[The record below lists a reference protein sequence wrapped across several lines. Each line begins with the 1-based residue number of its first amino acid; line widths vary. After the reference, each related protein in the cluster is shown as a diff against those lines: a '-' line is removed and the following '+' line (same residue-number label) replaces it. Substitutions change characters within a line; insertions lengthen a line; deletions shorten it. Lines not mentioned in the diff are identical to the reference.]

1 MDTARVLFAG
11 TPAFAL
17 ASLQALVDA
26 GIRPVAVL
34 TQPDRPAGRGK
45 RLVPGPVKRYAL
57 ERGLPVLQPPR
68 LRDDAVVGE
77 LAALDADL
85 TVVAAYGLL
94 LPQAVL
100 DLPARGSVNVHA
112 SLLPNWRGAAPVQ
125 AAILAG
131 DRTTGISLMLMT
143 AGLDEGPVY
152 AQREIG
158 IGEAETAGELHDR
171 LAVLGGELLVASL
184 PGILEG
190 SLEAEPQ
197 DAGAATYAAKIRTA
211 DAELDWRE
219 TAPLL
224 ARKVRAYNPVPGA
237 WFMLG
242 SERVKCWRATPL
254 AADAG
259 QPGVVSTTGGLTVA
273 CADGALSLERLQ
285 RPGRRPV
292 DSREFLGQV
301 ELEGVVLSTSA
312 PGA

>member
-57 ERGLPVLQPPR
+57 ERGLPVLQPQR

>member
-34 TQPDRPAGRGK
+34 TPPDRPAGRGK

-57 ERGLPVLQPPR
+57 ERGLPVLQPQR

>member
-17 ASLQALVDA
+17 ASLEALVEA

-45 RLVPGPVKRYAL
+45 RLAPAPVKRYAL
-57 ERGLPVLQPPR
+57 EQGLPVLQPAS
-68 LRDDAVVGE
+68 LGDDAVVRE

-85 TVVAAYGLL
+85 TVVAAYGLK

-131 DRTTGISLMLMT
+131 DRTTGISLMQMT

-158 IGEAETAGELHDR
+158 IGDEETAGELHGR
-171 LAVLGGELLVASL
+171 LAVLGGELLIECL
-184 PGILEG
+184 PGILAG

-197 DAGAATYAAKIRTA
+197 DADAATYAPKIRTA

-219 TAPLL
+219 PAPLL
-224 ARKVRAYNPVPGA
+224 ARKVRAYNSVPGA

-292 DSREFLGQV
+292 DAREFLAQA
-301 ELEGVVLSTSA
+301 ELEGVVLSASA

>member
-152 AQREIG
+152 AQREMG

-197 DAGAATYAAKIRTA
+197 DAGAATYAAMIRPA

-219 TAPLL
+219 RAPLL

>member
-17 ASLQALVDA
+17 ASLTALVDA

-57 ERGLPVLQPPR
+57 EQGLPVLQPAS
-68 LRDDAVVGE
+68 LSDDAVVRE

-85 TVVAAYGLL
+85 TVVAAYGLK

-100 DLPARGSVNVHA
+100 DLPAQGSVNVHA

-131 DRTTGISLMLMT
+131 EAITGISLMQMT
-143 AGLDEGPVY
+143 AGLDAGPVY
-152 AQREIG
+152 AQQEIEIG
-158 IGEAETAGELHDR
+158 EEETAGELHGR
-171 LAVLGGELLVASL
+171 LAVLGGELLIACL
-184 PGILEG
+184 PGILAG

-197 DAGAATYAAKIRTA
+197 DPGAATYAAKIRTA
-211 DAELDWRE
+211 DAELDWQE
-219 TAPLL
+219 PAPLL

-254 AADAG
+254 AADPG
-259 QPGVVSTTGGLTVA
+259 QPGVVSTTGGFTVA
-273 CADGALSLERLQ
+273 CADGALRLESLQ

-292 DSREFLGQV
+292 DAREFLDQV
-301 ELEGVVLSTSA
+301 ELDGAVLSASA